1 MTAHRRELLAGDRFA
16 FGANWRRY
24 LELIDDE
31 RIELATRELATML
44 ETERLDGRTFLD
56 IGCGSGLSSLAARR
70 LGAKVVAFDYD
81 PASVATAAALRERM
95 APDDVDWTI
104 TEGSI
109 LDPTFVDG
117 LGMFDIVYSWG
128 VLHHTGDQWR
138 ALELA
143 TSLVAPGGRL
153 FIALYNDQGLAST
166 LWHTIKRAY
175 NRGSAPTR
183 RWLLAGAILWFE
195 GRSTI
200 GNLVR
205 GRLDQTF
212 LLWRRAPTTRGMSPL
227 RDIVDW
233 TGGYPFEVSTPAEVF
248 AFCHQR
254 GFALDRMTTVRG
266 GSACNQYVFT
276 RTSDAPSN
284 GG

>member
-1 MTAHRRELLAGDRFA
+1 MNAHRRELLAGDRFA

-70 LGAKVVAFDYD
+70 LGAKVTAFDYD
-81 PASVATAAALRERM
+81 PASVATARALRDRL
-95 APDDVDWTI
+95 APGDDDWTI

-109 LDPTFVDG
+109 LDPSFVGG
-117 LGMFDIVYSWG
+117 LGQFDIVYSWG
-128 VLHHTGDQWR
+128 VLHHTGDQWA
-138 ALELA
+138 ALDLA
-143 TSLVAPGGRL
+143 AGRVAPNGRL
-153 FIALYNDQGLAST
+153 FIALYNDQGLASR
-166 LWHTIKRAY
+166 LWQRIKHAY
-175 NRGSAPTR
+175 NRGGATTR

-200 GNLVR
+200 GNLAR
-205 GRLDQTF
+205 GRFDQTF
-212 LLWRRAPTTRGMSPL
+212 LLWRQTPTTRGMSPL

-233 TGGYPFEVSTPAEVF
+233 TGGYPFEVSTPAAVF
-248 AFCHQR
+248 AFCRDR
-254 GFALDRMTTVRG
+254 GFRLDVLTTVRG

-276 RTSDAPSN
+276 RS
-284 GG
+284 